1 MWEYKDVSVLKYPSG
16 VTVENKSTIY
26 VTSFTSNTVVVV
38 EPDGRQGRQLISSD
52 DRLNEPT
59 GIYVDKSKNNLMVTN
74 SDGPVVFYNMC

>member
-1 MWEYKDVSVLKYPSG
+1 LWEYKDVSVLKYPSG